1 VVKNHLGASNS
12 TTSEASE
19 KIGVIV
25 KLLDFLKSFDANL
38 NKFTKCQIVP
48 INLTTDI

>member
-1 VVKNHLGASNS
+1 VVKNHLGARNS

-25 KLLDFLKSFDANL
+25 KLLDFMKSFDANF
-38 NKFTKCQIVP
+38 NNFTKCQIVS